1 MLRSFR
7 LGNHRSFRDE
17 HELSLIPAYDRDRS
31 ALPVIA
37 IYGANASGK
46 SNLING
52 LMFMC
57 LAVVESFRRW
67 DVDEGVPRQPFR
79 LDPATNSLPS
89 TFVVELILDGT
100 PYTYGF
106 GVDNDH
112 VLEEWLYS
120 YPAKRRRVLFER
132 EGQDI
137 KFGSTVTDSKGR
149 LEVIEEL
156 IRPNALFLSLAAQL
170 NLESLLLAY
179 RWFSSEIGFHSS
191 NSRMRMRTRSELM
204 AHRTVRLAEND
215 RDGYLKL
222 VELLS
227 AADVGITGITME
239 RTFRSDGE
247 PKDQIFFNHSEGVLF
262 DFWDESAGT
271 RSWLELLLVT
281 IDVLRDG
288 RVLVVDEI
296 DASLHPLL
304 TARLVD
310 LFQNEESN
318 PNGAQLIFSTHDA
331 SLLGTM
337 LGEEVLARDQVWF
350 VEKDKD
356 GASNLYP
363 LTDFKPRQGE
373 NTERRYLGGSYGAVP
388 VLDRD
393 DFLKAMRGQ

>member
-17 HELSLIPAYDRDRS
+17 HELSLIPAYDRDRQT
-31 ALPVIA
+31 LPVIA
-37 IYGANASGK
+37 VYGANASGK
-46 SNLING
+46 SNLLDG
-52 LMFMC
+52 FSFM
-57 LAVVESFRRW
+57 LDAVADSFRRW
-67 DVDEGVPRQPFR
+67 DVDEGVPRRPFR
-79 LDPATNSLPS
+79 LDPLATSRPS
-89 TFVVELILDGT
+89 TFVVELALDDVRH
-100 PYTYGF
+100 TYGF
-106 GVDNDH
+106 TVDDEQ

-120 YPAKRRRVLFER
+120 YPVKKKRILFER
-132 EGQDI
+132 AEQSI
-137 KFGSTVTDSKGR
+137 KIGSTVADPKGR

-170 NLESLLLAY
+170 SLEQLLPVY
-179 RWFSSEIGFHSS
+179 RWFSSGGRFRKSLRGMTGDRFAQWLSEI
-191 NSRMRMRTRSELM
+191 SE
-204 AHRTVRLAEND
+204 ED
-215 RDGYLKL
+215 RFGLEKL
-222 VELLS
+222 VA
-227 AADVGITGITME
+227 AADFGITGLDVRE
-239 RTFRSDGE
+239 RIVPGSEEPSRHLVLRHGAAEFGLDDESDG
-247 PKDQIFFNHSEGVLF
+247 
-262 DFWDESAGT
+262 T
-271 RSWLELLLVT
+271 RAWIRLLVDAT
-281 IDVLRDG
+281 DVLRDG
-288 RVLVVDEI
+288 DVLVVDEI
-296 DASLHPLL
+296 DASLHPFL

-310 LFQNEESN
+310 LFRSDESN
-318 PNGAQLIFSTHDA
+318 PHGAQLIFTTHDA

>member
-17 HELSLIPAYDRDRS
+17 HELSVIPAYDRDRP

-46 SNLING
+46 SNLLDG
-52 LMFMC
+52 LRFMTN
-57 LAVVESFRRW
+57 AVRNSFRSW
-67 DVDEGVPRQPFR
+67 HAGEGVPRSPFR
-79 LDPATNSLPS
+79 LDPVESSRPS
-89 TFVVELILDGT
+89 TFVVELVLDDVRH
-100 PYTYGF
+100 TYGF
-106 GVDNDH
+106 TVDGER

-120 YPAKRRRVLFER
+120 YPAKKKRVLFER
-132 EGQDI
+132 EGSDI
-137 KFGSTVTDSKGR
+137 KLGTTMSDSKGR

-156 IRPNALFLSLAAQL
+156 ILQNTLFLSLAGQL
-170 NLESLLLAY
+170 VIESLQPVY
-179 RWFSSEIGFHSS
+179 RWFSDETCFRSS
-191 NSRMRMRTRSELM
+191 HMRMPTEVITLRMRRLFLDESEY
-204 AHRTVRLAEND
+204 ATLA
-215 RDGYLKL
+215 G
-222 VELLS
+222 LLS
-227 AADVGITGITME
+227 AADVGITGIWLRDRE
-239 RTFRSDGE
+239 SRQGPVFEHGE
-247 PKDQIFFNHSEGVLF
+247 GASFEIE
-262 DFWDESAGT
+262 DESDGT
-271 RSWLELLLVT
+271 RSWLELLLDAT
-281 IDVLRDG
+281 KVLSNG
-288 RVLVVDEI
+288 GVLVVDEI

-310 LFQNEESN
+310 LFRSDESN
-318 PNGAQLIFSTHDA
+318 PRGAQLIFSTHDA

-337 LGEEVLARDQVWF
+337 LGEEVLGRDQVWF
-350 VEKDKD
+350 VEKDKG